1 MPSLIIPD
9 AVTMNTGAG
18 VGDNTSCLQ
27 GLILNNDTED
37 VTYEGETISRGE
49 YIKRYLFSGKY
60 NDIIT
65 FDKIYSSGYPQYFS
79 SGMYIDGDNID
90 NRLSFFT
97 SNRNYYSLAFDAYR
111 DIKNSS
117 VRSPGDPYNLDRDY
131 QFLYAY
137 SAVPTG
143 DMSVRAFD
151 TFMILSWN
159 RGVNAYW
166 SVGGTSVTLYM
177 LYDIANHELVIYNPT
192 LAEINLI
199 TPDGLDYAKPLTK
212 DGNTADMK
220 APVFRKSSF
229 EEVSYAPITRIDGIE
244 ATRIYMLTMFPE
256 NSIWNT
262 IRVGDKYFL
271 ILPYDT
277 STDSTAY
284 FGAGGHERYCGLA
297 IDVTEDIENQ

>member
-9 AVTMNTGAG
+9 EVVFNTGSST
-18 VGDNTSCLQ
+18 GDNINCLQ

-49 YIKRYLFSGKY
+49 YIKKYLFSGKY
-60 NDIIT
+60 DDIIT
-65 FDKIYSSGYPQYFS
+65 FDKIYSSGYPSYFS
-79 SGMYIDGDNID
+79 SGLYIDADNLD
-90 NRLSFFT
+90 SRFAFVT
-97 SNRNYYSLAFDAYR
+97 SNRNWSAISFNPYADLKHLTYR
-111 DIKNSS
+111 TQ
-117 VRSPGDPYNLDRDY
+117 GDPYYLDTYYR
-131 QFLYAY
+131 FMYAY

-143 DMSVRAFD
+143 NISIRSFD
-151 TFMILSWN
+151 TFIFISWN
-159 RGVNAYW
+159 RGVYANW
-166 SVGGTSVTLYM
+166 NIGNVSQPLYM
-177 LYDIANHELVIYNPT
+177 LYDVANHELVVYYKT
-192 LAEINLI
+192 LGEIVLI
-199 TPDGLDYAKPLTK
+199 TPDGLGPSKILTK

-244 ATRIYMLTMFPE
+244 TTRIYMLTMFPE